1 MTLIYVST
9 LLRSVISL
17 HNLINNKLQLKET
30 EKEIEKKE
38 AEKKEAEKKEAE
50 KKELEKKNAKS

>member
-38 AEKKEAEKKEAE
+38 AEKKEAEKKE
-50 KKELEKKNAKS
+50 LEKKNAKS